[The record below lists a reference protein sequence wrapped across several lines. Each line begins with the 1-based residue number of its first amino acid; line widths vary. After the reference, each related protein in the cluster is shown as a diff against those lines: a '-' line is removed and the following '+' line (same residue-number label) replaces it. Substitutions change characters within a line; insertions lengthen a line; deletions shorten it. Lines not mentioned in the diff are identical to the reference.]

1 MRPLPLVTLLRLSL
15 LVAIAASAALLVE
28 YQNVGDPAFCGAGSG
43 CFAVRVSPYSQVL
56 GVPLPVIG
64 LIAHAAL
71 LCGSLLARTREHFM
85 ALALTAS
92 AGGAFAFLFLG
103 LQEFVIGALCPWCVA
118 VDVASIV
125 AATCAVLLAVR
136 AKVAGP
142 APASSGPGEPGAT
155 AGPGARSP
163 SAETAPVG
171 PFWRAVLPTGIETL
185 AWSVAAALAVGLP
198 FLWGRYP
205 VLPPVPPAIAAM
217 QIEGKVAI
225 LGFTDFQCP
234 FCRKLHPAMQD
245 IEHRYGDRVH
255 YARFMMPLPGHPG
268 AMPAAQAYVCS
279 PEDKREAA
287 ADWLYQADDDAL
299 TPSGVLAMATA
310 LGLDRAAFERCLGA
324 AETRAA
330 LARDKEIY
338 ETLGARGLPL
348 TYVGPR
354 AVVGF
359 DPERVERAVEL
370 ELAGERRSLPLAW
383 LFVAL
388 GAAFLGAALVA
399 WRGKAGGDPTRAA

>member
-1 MRPLPLVTLLRLSL
+1 MRPFPLVTLLRLSL

-64 LIAHAAL
+64 LLAHAAL
-71 LCGSLLARTREHFM
+71 LCGSLAARTREHLM

-125 AATCAVLLAVR
+125 AATCAVLLAAR
-136 AKVAGP
+136 AKSAGP
-142 APASSGPGEPGAT
+142 APASEPGAA

-163 SAETAPVG
+163 STGTAPAG

-185 AWSVAAALAVGLP
+185 AWSVAATLAIGLP

-205 VLPPVPPAIAAM
+205 VLPPMPPAIAAM
-217 QIEGKVAI
+217 QIQGKVTI
-225 LGFTDFQCP
+225 VGFTDFQCP
-234 FCRKLHPAMQD
+234 FCRKLHPAIQD
-245 IEHRYGDRVH
+245 IEHRYGDRIH
-255 YARFMMPLPGHPG
+255 YSRYMMPLPGHPG
-268 AMPAAQAYVCS
+268 AMPAAQAYLCS

-299 TPSGVLAMATA
+299 TPSGVLALATA
-310 LGLDRAAFERCLGA
+310 LGLDRAAFERCLDA
-324 AETRAA
+324 PETRAA
-330 LARDKEIY
+330 LARDKGIY

-348 TYVGPR
+348 TYIGPR
-354 AVVGF
+354 VVVGF
-359 DPERVERAVEL
+359 DPERVERAVQL
-370 ELAGERRSLPLAW
+370 ELAGERQSLPLAW

-388 GAAFLGAALVA
+388 GAAFLGATLVA
-399 WRGKAGGDPTRAA
+399 WRGKAAGDPTRAA